1 MAMSTAVC
9 TARLSTLLV
18 VVGPLLSVLLGCLFW
33 WLVLCPL
40 LSVLL
45 GCLHFWWLVVAMSTA
60 LGTARLSTL
69 LVVGSGYVHCSR
81 YC

>member
-1 MAMSTAVC
+1 MAMSTAVG

-18 VVGPLLSVLLGCLFW
+18 VGSGYVHC
-33 WLVLCPL
+33 C
-40 LSVLL
+40 VLL

-69 LVVGSGYVHCSR
+69 LVVGSGYVHCCR

>member
-9 TARLSTLLV
+9 TARLSILLV
-18 VVGPLLSVLLGCLFW
+18 VGSGYVHCTG
-33 WLVLCPL
+33 
-40 LSVLL
+40 SVLL

-60 LGTARLSTL
+60 LYCRLSAL
-69 LVVGSGYVHCSR
+69 LVVGSGYVHCCL